1 MYVTA
6 RSHGQLLYNN
16 NSLSKLDFKIEFC
29 FLNTIAL
36 DICAIKR
43 NHWMNAHTI
52 GVFTFNTNGTLYGCK
67 KNPHGVIRKFT
78 QYLYNNDV
86 VNVDFT
92 MELKKRFEGVDVIVI
107 GLQESSIKNPK
118 TFMRSDQLLQIF
130 AQDIQDDYY
139 LLFKNK
145 QTGIGEKGIRGLRL
159 GVYVKNTIPQSNTYC
174 EYISYSPLNASE
186 LTSTEGQ
193 HYGKGSIGI
202 KLTINNSS
210 YTVINSHFP
219 FHGDLPDQ
227 GKSIRNIVFRETMDF
242 FSLNKFLDN
251 PYIFAGDLNYRIEI
265 PLLVSDDDTITKK
278 EFDICFSPE
287 RIKATYC
294 DCDTLKLLL
303 NNNDFLPTN
312 LKEGANNNGISFMP
326 TSKLFKY
333 PGRGQS
339 FENYKIMKSGQ
350 KRIPSWTDR
359 ILYNCLDCIEY
370 DKIDFGN
377 ISMSDHA
384 GVIGI
389 FRSIS
394 H

>member
-1 MYVTA
+1 
-6 RSHGQLLYNN
+6 
-16 NSLSKLDFKIEFC
+16 
-29 FLNTIAL
+29 
-36 DICAIKR
+36 
-43 NHWMNAHTI
+43 MNAHTI

-67 KNPHGVIRKFT
+67 NNPHGTIRKFT
-78 QYLYNNDV
+78 QYLYDNDIV
-86 VNVDFT
+86 DVDFT
-92 MELKKRFEGVDVIVI
+92 MELKRKFEGVDIIVI

-130 AQDIQDDYY
+130 AQDVQDKYY

-145 QTGIGEKGIRGLRL
+145 QTGIGATGIRGLRL
-159 GVYVKNTIPQSNTYC
+159 GVYIKNAIPRSNVHY

-186 LTSTEGQ
+186 LTSAEGQ
-193 HYGKGSIGI
+193 HYGKGSIGV
-202 KLTINNSS
+202 KLTVNNSS

-219 FHGDLPDQ
+219 FHGNLPDQ
-227 GKSIRNIVFRETMDF
+227 GKSIRNTVFRETIDF

-251 PYIFAGDLNYRIEI
+251 PYIFAGDLNYRINA
-265 PLLVSDDDTITKK
+265 PLSISNDNTITKK
-278 EFDICFSPE
+278 EFNVYFSSE
-287 RIKATYC
+287 YIKVTYSNY
-294 DCDTLKLLL
+294 DTLKLLL
-303 NNNDFLPTN
+303 NDNDFLPTN
-312 LKEGANNNGISFMP
+312 LKEGINNNGISFMP

-339 FENYKIMKSGQ
+339 FESYKIMKSGQ

-359 ILYNCLDCIEY
+359 ILYNCLDCLEY

-377 ISMSDHA
+377 ISMSDHT

-389 FRSIS
+389 FRSII